1 MIPQA
6 ENKERRIRFDPTVN
20 LGHIITFVGF
30 LIAIFT
36 AWTTLDKRVVVLEEG
51 RKAQESMDRQ
61 QDQRALEARS
71 EIRDS
76 LQEIKRGMDRL
87 YDKLER
93 GK

>member
-51 RKAQESMDRQ
+51 RKAQESIDRQ

-71 EIRDS
+71 EIRES

>member
-1 MIPQA
+1 MGPQA

-51 RKAQESMDRQ
+51 RKAQESIDRQ

-71 EIRDS
+71 EIHDS

>member
-51 RKAQESMDRQ
+51 RKAQESIDRQ

-71 EIRDS
+71 EIRES
-76 LQEIKRGMDRL
+76 LQEIKRSMDRL

>member
-6 ENKERRIRFDPTVN
+6 ENKERRIRVDPTVN

-51 RKAQESMDRQ
+51 RKAQESIDRQ

-71 EIRDS
+71 EIRES

>member
-51 RKAQESMDRQ
+51 RKAQESIDRQ
-61 QDQRALEARS
+61 QDQREREARS
-71 EIRDS
+71 EIRES

>member
-51 RKAQESMDRQ
+51 RKAQESIDRQ
-61 QDQRALEARS
+61 QDQRVLETRS
-71 EIRDS
+71 EIHDS

>member
-71 EIRDS
+71 EIRES

>member
-1 MIPQA
+1 MTPQT

-51 RKAQESMDRQ
+51 RKAQESIDRQ
-61 QDQRALEARS
+61 QDQRVLETRS